1 MVCVSSHQDRD
12 MKPFSA
18 YPEDRAKLL
27 ELAAAVLKDE
37 AASKEASV
45 LADLVQAI
53 LEDEQWGLDR
63 GVWKAGDFTN

>member
-1 MVCVSSHQDRD
+1 M

-27 ELAAAVLKDE
+27 ELAATVLKDE
-37 AASKEASV
+37 DASKEACI
-45 LADLVQAI
+45 LADLVKAI

-63 GVWKAGDFTN
+63 GVWKAGDFAN

>member
-1 MVCVSSHQDRD
+1 M

-27 ELAAAVLKDE
+27 DLAAAVLKDE
-37 AASKEASV
+37 KASTEACV
-45 LADLVQAI
+45 LADLVKAI

-63 GVWKAGDFTN
+63 GVWKASDFPN